1 MNKQIEGIIHR
12 PFAPTIG
19 QYKLSDETVKKIN
32 QYVDDIRSDQEKIQ
46 NTNYGNQLAGEVT
59 HEIVISK
66 EFLTKFLIEELGLN
80 VHNYVKSTIDKEIT
94 KFTIKSCWAVC
105 QYENDYNPVHWHSGH
120 VSGVAYLKV
129 PENFGD
135 SLKKENRNGRIAFMH
150 GSRQF
155 LSNSN
160 IEFKPV
166 VGDLYLFPSY
176 LMHSVYPFKSSE
188 ERRSIAFNA
197 YIDEDFINKI

>member
-66 EFLTKFLIEELGLN
+66 EFLTKFL
-80 VHNYVKSTIDKEIT
+80 T
-94 KFTIKSCWAVC
+94 KFFC
-105 QYENDYNPVHWHSGH
+105 E
-120 VSGVAYLKV
+120 L
-129 PENFGD
+129 
-135 SLKKENRNGRIAFMH
+135 SL
-150 GSRQF
+150 
-155 LSNSN
+155 
-160 IEFKPV
+160 FK
-166 VGDLYLFPSY
+166 
-176 LMHSVYPFKSSE
+176 
-188 ERRSIAFNA
+188 
-197 YIDEDFINKI
+197 

>member
-1 MNKQIEGIIHR
+1 MPN
-12 PFAPTIG
+12 
-19 QYKLSDETVKKIN
+19 
-32 QYVDDIRSDQEKIQ
+32 
-46 NTNYGNQLAGEVT
+46 
-59 HEIVISK
+59 
-66 EFLTKFLIEELGLN
+66 EFLSKFLLDELAAN
-80 VHNYVKSTIDKEIT
+80 VHNYVKSTINKEIT

-129 PENFGD
+129 PESFGD

-160 IEFKPV
+160 IDEGSPIEFKVSLIGEGNLSNIGRPKIK
-166 VGDLYLFPSY
+166 FPDEFDIFEGG
-176 LMHSVYPFKSSE
+176 MKE
-188 ERRSIAFNA
+188 A
-197 YIDEDFINKI
+197 YFFLK